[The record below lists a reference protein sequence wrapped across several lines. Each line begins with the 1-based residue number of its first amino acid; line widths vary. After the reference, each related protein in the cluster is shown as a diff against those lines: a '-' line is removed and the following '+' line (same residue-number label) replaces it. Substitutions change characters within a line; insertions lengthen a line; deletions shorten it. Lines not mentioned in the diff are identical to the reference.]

1 MKKVIFSIIFISL
14 NLFAIDLDSK
24 SDIKKLT
31 ESVMNEVSKNNV
43 VKGVKILK
51 PYIDFPIYEFEKTI
65 AQIDYQQPLL
75 KKRFGNSI
83 GWDFIGEKKL
93 GTTIIKYTYLQKYDN
108 HVMIWYFIFYKPNTK
123 WKLNSFKFHD
133 KINLVFENN

>member
-1 MKKVIFSIIFISL
+1 MKKVIFLIIFISL

-51 PYIDFPIYEFEKTI
+51 PYINFPIYEFEKTI

-75 KKRFGNSI
+75 KKRFG
-83 GWDFIGEKKL
+83 K
-93 GTTIIKYTYLQKYDN
+93 
-108 HVMIWYFIFYKPNTK
+108 V
-123 WKLNSFKFHD
+123 
-133 KINLVFENN
+133 